1 MREIVEE
8 TTKNLTSIPPDWEKV
23 RLSFSHEDF
32 SQEEL
37 AYMAYESASWCS
49 YEFLDAQAPLVKEAG
64 IDSMHSGHLLDCLQF
79 LLEKGL
85 NPNATVNGDDNV
97 LWELM
102 WVDAPNL
109 AAKALRMLLE
119 NGGDPN
125 LRLASEPETLFEY
138 VAFMVSFD
146 EHSPAFF
153 HIVQFWLV
161 LMAYGGCRRDG
172 TIPLKMLNGNSVDI
186 FKDFEKYDYCIEP
199 FPQGPENMGCWI
211 MHIYEIATKTEVARY

>member
-8 TTKNLTSIPPDWEKV
+8 TTKNLTSISPDWEKV

-49 YEFLDAQAPLVKEAG
+49 YAFRDAQAPLVKEAS

-97 LWELM
+97 LWELV

-109 AAKALRMLLE
+109 AA
-119 NGGDPN
+119 
-125 LRLASEPETLFEY
+125 
-138 VAFMVSFD
+138 
-146 EHSPAFF
+146 
-153 HIVQFWLV
+153 
-161 LMAYGGCRRDG
+161 
-172 TIPLKMLNGNSVDI
+172 
-186 FKDFEKYDYCIEP
+186 
-199 FPQGPENMGCWI
+199 
-211 MHIYEIATKTEVARY
+211 